1 MSVAESNASK
11 KRKERSAITLE
22 KKVEIIKKR
31 EENTKLSH
39 QDLANQYHVDRSTI
53 SNILRDKDKY
63 LQLYNTTPHAQQR
76 VRVQKGQFHIIDE
89 AVYKLFLEFRSQN
102 VPVSQD
108 ILKTKA
114 LSIYERLKDGGVEFP
129 STFNA
134 SNGWVF
140 GFQQRF
146 GISSKTIS
154 GESESADKAAVESGR
169 RRFQELLKDY
179 HPDNILNADET
190 GLYFRLGPDKTLA
203 SKSDAAKGFKKDKQR
218 LTVLFCCNASG
229 TRKFKPFVI
238 GKSARPLCMK
248 TTNMSKLPVHYSNNK
263 TAWMTETK
271 WENWLKWLDSQVNQP
286 TILLADNCTAH
297 SSPRL
302 QNINGKSFEPIN
314 VKEAIYLISD
324 AWKQVSL
331 MTIVNCWNK
340 TKILPL
346 EMDLTAETSDNNDID
361 ELEQVLEELEM
372 SYDCIK
378 LSAEEYINVDEELQT
393 MDTPTEESVV
403 RDILKEQGLG
413 KIALEVA
420 KKYLEQSQFATEDDI
435 YLLRQIIKK
444 AESYYRSSLKQTTI
458 DKYFIT
464 Q

>member
-169 RRFQELLKDY
+169 R
-179 HPDNILNADET
+179 
-190 GLYFRLGPDKTLA
+190 
-203 SKSDAAKGFKKDKQR
+203 
-218 LTVLFCCNASG
+218 
-229 TRKFKPFVI
+229 
-238 GKSARPLCMK
+238 
-248 TTNMSKLPVHYSNNK
+248 
-263 TAWMTETK
+263 
-271 WENWLKWLDSQVNQP
+271 
-286 TILLADNCTAH
+286 
-297 SSPRL
+297 
-302 QNINGKSFEPIN
+302 
-314 VKEAIYLISD
+314 
-324 AWKQVSL
+324 
-331 MTIVNCWNK
+331 
-340 TKILPL
+340 
-346 EMDLTAETSDNNDID
+346 
-361 ELEQVLEELEM
+361 
-372 SYDCIK
+372 
-378 LSAEEYINVDEELQT
+378 
-393 MDTPTEESVV
+393 
-403 RDILKEQGLG
+403 
-413 KIALEVA
+413 
-420 KKYLEQSQFATEDDI
+420 
-435 YLLRQIIKK
+435 
-444 AESYYRSSLKQTTI
+444 
-458 DKYFIT
+458 
-464 Q
+464 

>member
-169 RRFQELLKDY
+169 R
-179 HPDNILNADET
+179 
-190 GLYFRLGPDKTLA
+190 
-203 SKSDAAKGFKKDKQR
+203 
-218 LTVLFCCNASG
+218 

-286 TILLADNCTAH
+286 TILLADN
-297 SSPRL
+297 
-302 QNINGKSFEPIN
+302 
-314 VKEAIYLISD
+314 
-324 AWKQVSL
+324 
-331 MTIVNCWNK
+331 
-340 TKILPL
+340 
-346 EMDLTAETSDNNDID
+346 
-361 ELEQVLEELEM
+361 
-372 SYDCIK
+372 
-378 LSAEEYINVDEELQT
+378 
-393 MDTPTEESVV
+393 
-403 RDILKEQGLG
+403 
-413 KIALEVA
+413 
-420 KKYLEQSQFATEDDI
+420 
-435 YLLRQIIKK
+435 
-444 AESYYRSSLKQTTI
+444 
-458 DKYFIT
+458 
-464 Q
+464 